1 VENETDTL
9 DTFFDSSWYFIRYND
24 PENEEQLCSPE
35 KYKQV
40 DIYCCGAEL
49 ATNHLIYARFVH
61 MFLHDIGVVPVQEP
75 FKKVI
80 HNGMILGPDGHKMSK
95 SRGNV
100 VNPDDYDPDELR
112 LYLAFIAHF
121 FDGGTWSDRNIKGV
135 RKFISRYKEWM
146 SREGD
151 DVIPEL
157 DSFVKN
163 IHSLTDSFK
172 FNKVVS
178 EYMTLVNK
186 YRHMNLT
193 QQNKNTLSSVLSSFV
208 PSM

>member
-1 VENETDTL
+1 
-9 DTFFDSSWYFIRYND
+9 
-24 PENEEQLCSPE
+24 
-35 KYKQV
+35 
-40 DIYCCGAEL
+40 
-49 ATNHLIYARFVH
+49 
-61 MFLHDIGVVPVQEP
+61 MFLYDIGVVPVQEP

-135 RKFISRYKEWM
+135 RKFLSRYKEWM

-186 YRHMNLT
+186 YRHLNLT
-193 QQNKNTLSSVLSSFV
+193 PQNKNTLSSVLSSFV